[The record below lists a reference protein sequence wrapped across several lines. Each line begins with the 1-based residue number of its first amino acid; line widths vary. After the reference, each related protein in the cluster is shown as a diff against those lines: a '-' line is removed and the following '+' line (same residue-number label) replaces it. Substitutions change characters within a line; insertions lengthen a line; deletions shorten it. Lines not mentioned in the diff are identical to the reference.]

1 MISTMEKLTAKEEE
15 VMQVLW
21 KLEQTF
27 IKDMLPYFTDP
38 PLHYNTV
45 STIVRN
51 LEEKGYVGH
60 RAYGNTHE
68 YYSIISKEDYQNRFV
83 LKKVVSDYFDNSYKN
98 LVSYFAKEDK
108 ISVDELKEIINM
120 IEKGQ

>member
-1 MISTMEKLTAKEEE
+1 MEKLTTKEEE

-27 IKDMLPYFTDP
+27 IKDMLPFFTDP

-60 RAYGNTHE
+60 QAYGNTHQ
-68 YYSIISKEDYQNRFV
+68 YYPIIAKEDYQNRFV
-83 LKKVVSDYFDNSYKN
+83 LKKVVSDYFDDSYKN
-98 LVSYFAKEDK
+98 LVSYFARRDK
-108 ISVDELKEIINM
+108 ISVDELKDIIKM
-120 IEKGQ
+120 IEKGE